1 MNQVPIVAIIG
12 PTAVGKSAMGI
23 HLAAAFEGEVVN
35 SDSRQVYRSM
45 DIGTA
50 KPSAEDRS
58 RVPHH
63 LIDILD
69 PDQDFSLALF
79 LQIARS
85 AVQDIQ
91 TRGKLPILVGGT
103 GQYVWAFLEGWQ
115 VPQVPPD
122 PDLRKSLE
130 KEASLEG
137 SETLYKR
144 LQEVDPQAASR
155 IDPRNLRRVI
165 RALEVYQAA
174 GTAPSNQK
182 DEPRLSSLI
191 LGLTTDRRGLYDLID
206 TRVDQM
212 LANGLV
218 EEVQALMDK
227 GYSPDL
233 PSMSGMGYK
242 EIAQHL
248 QGDLTLEDAVQ
259 RIKHETHRFARHQ
272 YTWFRL
278 SDKRIN
284 WLDGGPYSTARAST
298 LVDEFL
304 SGDGSHDTIASA
316 TESQSK

>member
-23 HLAAAFEGEVVN
+23 DLAAAFDGEVVN

-50 KPSAEDRS
+50 KPSAEERS
-58 RVPHH
+58 QVPHH

-79 LQIARS
+79 LKMARS
-85 AVQDIQ
+85 AIQDIQ
-91 TRGKLPILVGGT
+91 ARRKLPILVGGS
-103 GQYVWAFLEGWQ
+103 GQYIWALLEGWQ

-122 PDLRKSLE
+122 PDLRRSLE
-130 KEASLEG
+130 KEASREG
-137 SETLYKR
+137 GETLYKK
-144 LQEVDPQAASR
+144 LQEADPRAASR
-155 IDPRNLRRVI
+155 IDPRNVRRVI

-182 DEPRLSSLI
+182 DEPLLSLLI
-191 LGLTTDRRGLYDLID
+191 LGLTTDRKALYDLID
-206 TRVDQM
+206 IRVDQM

-218 EEVQALMDK
+218 EEVQGLLDK

-233 PSMSGMGYK
+233 PSMSGIGYK

-248 QGDLTLEDAVQ
+248 RGELTLEGAVQ
-259 RIKHETHRFARHQ
+259 RIKYETHRFARHQ

-284 WLDGGPYSTARAST
+284 WLDAGPDSAAGASA
-298 LVDEFL
+298 LIDEFL
-304 SGDGSHDTIASA
+304 REKGSCDTIASA

>member
-23 HLAAAFEGEVVN
+23 HLAATFDGEVVN
-35 SDSRQVYRSM
+35 SDSRQVYRFM
-45 DIGTA
+45 DVGTA
-50 KPSAEDRS
+50 KPSVEDRS

-69 PDQDFSLALF
+69 PDQNFSLALF
-79 LQIARS
+79 LQMARS
-85 AVQDIQ
+85 AVRDIQ
-91 TRGKLPILVGGT
+91 ARRKLPILVGGT
-103 GQYVWAFLEGWQ
+103 GQYIWALLEGWR
-115 VPQVPPD
+115 VSQVPPD
-122 PDLRKSLE
+122 PDLRRSLE
-130 KEASLEG
+130 KEASQGG

-144 LQEVDPQAASR
+144 LQEVDPRAASR
-155 IDPRNLRRVI
+155 IDPRNVRRVI

-182 DEPRLSSLI
+182 GEALLSSLI
-191 LGLTTDRRGLYDLID
+191 LGLTTDRKTLYDLID

-212 LANGLV
+212 LAEGLI
-218 EEVQALMDK
+218 EEVQGLLDK
-227 GYSPDL
+227 GYSPGL

-248 QGDLTLEDAVQ
+248 QGELTLEDAVQ
-259 RIKHETHRFARHQ
+259 RIKYETHRFARRQ

-284 WLDGGPYSTARAST
+284 WLDGGPYSTARASA
-298 LVDEFL
+298 LVDE
-304 SGDGSHDTIASA
+304 
-316 TESQSK
+316 